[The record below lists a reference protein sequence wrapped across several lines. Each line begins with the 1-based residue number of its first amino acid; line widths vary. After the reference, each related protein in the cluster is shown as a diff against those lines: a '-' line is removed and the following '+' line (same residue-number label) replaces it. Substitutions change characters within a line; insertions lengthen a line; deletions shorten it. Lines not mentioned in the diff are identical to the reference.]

1 MNIFIVEDNIV
12 LRSELIDFLQNYQYK
27 CITSDCYS
35 NIVNEILEANS
46 DLVLLDVNLP
56 NIDGYYICKEIRKKS
71 MLPII
76 IVTSRDSDM
85 DEIMSLNIGA
95 DDFITKPYNTQVLLA
110 RINGLLRRSN
120 NADAIDEVNYKGVT
134 INFSRNCVSNNLK
147 TIDLTKNETLI
158 LRCLYE
164 NKQKVVSRNNI
175 IEEIWQSDNF
185 IDDNTLTVNINR
197 LRKKLAEIDVDNF
210 IETKHG
216 QGYMI

>member
-185 IDDNTLTVNINR
+185 IDDNTVTVNINR

>member
-12 LRSELIDFLQNYQYK
+12 LRAELIDFLQNYQYK